1 MTCLFLLGILGQLVK
16 TSVAVP
22 SNSPRQAVA
31 CRGHTGCSKPDA
43 FCLHLQPEKLR
54 HSADM
59 IASELPRQSIDNC
72 PLALPPIAKLRD
84 HAGRFREFAE
94 FYMVLEKAHQSPPDF
109 PITLLNRWKLF
120 WHKLNKL
127 MVSGVFTLD
136 LSGLHSPLFK
146 RTPLSNNTACFYDAL
161 LKSSG
166 CSEQ

>member
-72 PLALPPIAKLRD
+72 PLALPPITVRLATKLVGLVNAWKSTEAKTNVSLNLTKPNRKPTLERRRPRPSCTWSVHRPRERD
-84 HAGRFREFAE
+84 HT
-94 FYMVLEKAHQSPPDF
+94 D
-109 PITLLNRWKLF
+109 
-120 WHKLNKL
+120 
-127 MVSGVFTLD
+127 
-136 LSGLHSPLFK
+136 
-146 RTPLSNNTACFYDAL
+146 
-161 LKSSG
+161 
-166 CSEQ
+166 